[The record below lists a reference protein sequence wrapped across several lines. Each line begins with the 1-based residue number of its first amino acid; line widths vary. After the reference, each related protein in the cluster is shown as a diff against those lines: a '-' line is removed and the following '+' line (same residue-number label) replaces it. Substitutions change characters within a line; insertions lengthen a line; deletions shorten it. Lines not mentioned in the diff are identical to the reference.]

1 MSRVDAN
8 KLFAKERHRCVAYR
22 SQSFKPST
30 TRSTSPRFFSKTA
43 NMKMIVA
50 PVKMPATYHSQVQ
63 PRFAE
68 AYQIIVIIASKRK
81 TEPSSSRPR
90 MRKMI
95 PENTPAKEN
104 APSTSGSQ
112 GELATPLI
120 KMSAVDDA

>member
-1 MSRVDAN
+1 MEQSVMRGRTH
-8 KLFAKERHRCVAYR
+8 LLTYR

-30 TRSTSPRFFSKTA
+30 TRSTSPRFFSNTA

-50 PVKMPATYHSQVQ
+50 PVTMPATYQSQVH

-68 AYQIIVIIASKRK
+68 AYQIIVMIASSRN
-81 TEPSSSRPR
+81 TEPSNNKPR

-95 PENTPAKEN
+95 PENTPAREN

-112 GELATPLI
+112 GELATPLM
-120 KMSAVDDA
+120 KMSAVDDT